1 MHARLLAME
10 LQIADAIAAT
20 RSGKRKAMILKLRQD
35 AFPLKIFEGEELI
48 GSRKISSHVGCCD
61 CAEEIIK
68 TTSEHVTADRFK
80 ASVTQSIA
88 EAIAKL
94 PAFETSTTS
103 LGPDGQFTMAIQA
116 KFRSWVLNLHPM
128 APLDKTCA
136 EPLANDS
143 EIVDDRASLFCHQQ
157 RTSIKFDYLPPHR
170 ALAMTPTWITTPG
183 SGRLRRLQCCDPAP
197 ALASSMGRLINLHF
211 IKLRLNQI

>member
-20 RSGKRKAMILKLRQD
+20 RSGKREAMILNLSTILKLRQD
-35 AFPLKIFEGEELI
+35 AFPLKIFEGEKLI

-61 CAEEIIK
+61 CAKEIIK
-68 TTSEHVTADRFK
+68 TTGEHVKADRFK
-80 ASVTQSIA
+80 ANVTQSIA
-88 EAIAKL
+88 ETIAKL

-116 KFRSWVLNLHPM
+116 KFRLWVLNLNLHPM

-143 EIVDDRASLFCHQQ
+143 EIVDDRASLF
-157 RTSIKFDYLPPHR
+157 
-170 ALAMTPTWITTPG
+170 
-183 SGRLRRLQCCDPAP
+183 
-197 ALASSMGRLINLHF
+197 
-211 IKLRLNQI
+211 

>member
-1 MHARLLAME
+1 LILSKEWFKPAMHARLLAME

-20 RSGKRKAMILKLRQD
+20 RSGKREAMILNLSTILKLRQD
-35 AFPLKIFEGEELI
+35 AFPLKIFEGEKLI

-61 CAEEIIK
+61 CAKEIIK

-116 KFRSWVLNLHPM
+116 KFRLWVLNLNLHPM
-128 APLDKTCA
+128 DPLDKTCA

-143 EIVDDRASLFCHQQ
+143 EIVDDRASLFWQSSDSCC
-157 RTSIKFDYLPPHR
+157 I
-170 ALAMTPTWITTPG
+170 LACFFRWC
-183 SGRLRRLQCCDPAP
+183 L
-197 ALASSMGRLINLHF
+197 
-211 IKLRLNQI
+211 